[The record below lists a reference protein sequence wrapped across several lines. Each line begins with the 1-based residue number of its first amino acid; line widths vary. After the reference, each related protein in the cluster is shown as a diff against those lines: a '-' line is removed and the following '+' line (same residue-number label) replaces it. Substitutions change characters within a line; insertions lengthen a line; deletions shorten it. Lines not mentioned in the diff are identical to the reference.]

1 MWRHPEFWLCAW
13 TAAAAAWWTVA
24 LALVARR
31 QASPR
36 STPADDPRKLS
47 IFKPVPA
54 LTADDTPA
62 RLASALESFVSQLDN
77 RAELLLGVEEQDG
90 VRWQPVLDAWRAK
103 YPAAE
108 VNVVC
113 VPRPAQFLSPKVSW
127 FYTLAR
133 QAAGELWMWSDAD
146 MVLPAGGLRALRG
159 EFVASG
165 CALLTTPYA
174 VRRVT
179 RPSMLLEA
187 LFVNAEF
194 YPGVLACREFGTV
207 RFAMG
212 AGMMF
217 EAEAFRRHVEWEK
230 LGCRLA
236 DDNALGGTL
245 APVRVS
251 DLTLETLAAS
261 VRWRDAVQHYL
272 RWHKTVRWCR
282 PSGYAG
288 ELLIMPV
295 LGWLVLA
302 LLNPVLPAAWLGLAA
317 TMQLEVS
324 VALLM
329 CRRAGCPVRLR
340 HLAAV
345 EFWSGLRAVTWL
357 ACWLP
362 WPVVFRS
369 QKRIWWGLYR
379 SAAMGGNG

>member
-1 MWRHPEFWLCAW
+1 MWRHPECWLCAW
-13 TAAAAAWWTVA
+13 TAAAAGWWAVA
-24 LALVARR
+24 LALVSRR
-31 QASPR
+31 PVSLPP
-36 STPADDPRKLS
+36 TPVEDPRKLS

-54 LTADDTPA
+54 LAADDTPA
-62 RLASALESFVSQLDN
+62 RLASALESFVSQIDE
-77 RAELLLGVEEQDG
+77 RAEVLLGVEEQDG
-90 VRWQPVLDAWRAK
+90 GRWQPVLEAWRAK
-103 YPAAE
+103 YPAAQ
-108 VNVVC
+108 VKVIC
-113 VPRPAQFLSPKVSW
+113 VPRPALFLSPKVSW

-187 LFVNAEF
+187 LFANVEF

-217 EAEAFRRHVEWEK
+217 EAEAFRRQVPWEK

-282 PSGYAG
+282 PAGYAG

-302 LLNPVLPAAWLGLAA
+302 LFNPLLPSVWLGLAA
-317 TMQLEVS
+317 TMQLEVC
-324 VALLM
+324 VALLL
-329 CRRAGCPVRLR
+329 CRRAGCRVPLR

-345 EFWSGLRAVTWL
+345 EFWSVLRSVTWL